1 MGALPHTA
9 ARILRCG
16 STAHSS

>member
-9 ARILRCG
+9 ARTLRCG
-16 STAHSS
+16 YNAYSS

>member
-9 ARILRCG
+9 ARTLRC
-16 STAHSS
+16 SCTAHSS